1 MESKILF
8 ACCAAAASAVLL
20 CGIAPAQDE
29 PVSPPNDVA
38 DKTVRVGNEAPRR
51 SIMESVRGFVRD
63 WRQRTGGN
71 SQMEQNDLPDE
82 PQEITPP
89 PPPQS
94 EAPFLKELAE
104 WLSVPIPENATP
116 GDIAFAIRHALSDN
130 TTRYSGE
137 VLSTEAFKECRA
149 AIPTTKDRTIFDAYH
164 KFIKK
169 VAGKRIL
176 VLDCDNPESNN

>member
-1 MESKILF
+1 MENKILF

-20 CGIAPAQDE
+20 CGIAPAQSE
-29 PVSPPNDVA
+29 PVSPANDMA
-38 DKTVRVGNEAPRR
+38 DKAMRDGNEAPRR
-51 SIMESVRGFVRD
+51 SIGESIRGRVRS
-63 WRQRTGGN
+63 WKHRTDGD

-137 VLSTEAFKECRA
+137 VLSAEAFEECRA

-169 VAGKRIL
+169 VAGKRIV
-176 VLDCDNPESNN
+176 VLPPDCK